1 VDFVDGKN
9 AIARWSTGI
18 MSTIISLQRKPPFRD
33 QVMWNR
39 AENLRTVLWTLMG
52 VGTIILIVTPFT
64 SLSTDYMRILV
75 AIGFGC
81 LQWLGMLVLNAK
93 GKTRLAS
100 HLFVVGGIILVTG
113 LVVTDGGVR
122 SGATGWYAIVIVAAG
137 LLLGWRA
144 GLTTAFVSALL
155 TLTLALLDT
164 SGHLPIV
171 EATPLPIDLWFGI
184 LCTLVGISS
193 LQYVAAR
200 SVSLALR
207 QTQHQLHDRKRAEH
221 ELQKREALLQNI
233 LNSIPQAV
241 FWKDRD
247 GVYLGCNAV
256 FAKAAG
262 LTSPDLVVGK
272 TDFELPW
279 PQDEAESY
287 RRDDL
292 QVLHQ
297 NLPRLHIV
305 EPLLQANG
313 NRMWI
318 DTSKF
323 PLRDENGEANG
334 ILGVFD
340 DITERKLADEALC
353 KSESLYRALIEHTP
367 DIIANYDQTGR
378 YLFVNSAIRKVSP
391 IPAREFVGKRMDELE
406 LFTRE
411 QTLRRLE
418 AITYV
423 YQSHLPFEDEFEW
436 HGPDGTLVF
445 EWRAFPAI
453 DSEGN
458 VLSVFSI
465 NRDITAR
472 KRAEE
477 ALKESMRQL
486 HNLSLNLEAT
496 REQER
501 KAMARE
507 VHDELGQILTAIKM
521 AVEGAGRHKPVNQ
534 GSTQEQART
543 LLELIDYGM
552 QEVHRI
558 SARLRPMV
566 LDDLGLVAAIK
577 WQAHEFERHTGIAC
591 ALSLPDAELAISE
604 DQSTALFRILGEL
617 LTNVARHAKATYV
630 QVSLRETTSEFVL
643 AVKDDG
649 IGISESIKER
659 SDCLGLKG
667 IDERLYPYGG
677 RRVFAVD
684 SGTGT
689 EVIIQLP
696 KILGEDSAYHDSHN
710 YCR

>member
-1 VDFVDGKN
+1 
-9 AIARWSTGI
+9 
-18 MSTIISLQRKPPFRD
+18 MSTFISLVRGRPSRD
-33 QVMWNR
+33 QALWHR
-39 AENLRTVLWTLMG
+39 AENLRTILWTLMG
-52 VGTIILIVTPFT
+52 VGTVILIVIPFT
-64 SLSTDYMRILV
+64 SWSSDYMRILV
-75 AIGFGC
+75 AIGFGF

-100 HLFVVGGIILVTG
+100 HCFVVGGMILITG

-137 LLLGWRA
+137 LLLGGKA
-144 GLTTAFVSALL
+144 GLTTAFVSTLL
-155 TLTLALLDT
+155 TLSLAILDT
-164 SGHLPIV
+164 TGNLPIGNT
-171 EATPLPIDLWFGI
+171 TPLPMGLWFGI
-184 LCTLVGISS
+184 FCTLIGISS

-207 QTQHQLHDRKRAEH
+207 QTQDELHDRTRAEH
-221 ELQKREALLQNI
+221 ELQKREALFESI

-262 LTSPDLVVGK
+262 VTSPDLVVGK
-272 TDFELPW
+272 TDFDLPW
-279 PQDEAESY
+279 PQDETASY

-292 QVLHQ
+292 HVLHQ

-305 EPLLQANG
+305 EPLHGANG
-313 NRMWI
+313 RRLWI

-323 PLRDENGEANG
+323 PLRDAKGEANG

-340 DITERKLADEALC
+340 DITDRMLADEALR
-353 KSESLYRALIEHTP
+353 KSELHYRALIENTP
-367 DIIANYDQTGR
+367 DIIANYDNAGR
-378 YLFVNSAIRKVSP
+378 YLFVNSAIRKVSA
-391 IPAREFVGKRMDELE
+391 IPARDFVGKRMDELG

-411 QTLRRLE
+411 ETSRRLE
-418 AITYV
+418 AIKNI
-423 YQSHLPFEDEFEW
+423 YQSHLPYEDEFEW
-436 HGPDGTLVF
+436 HGPDGKLVF

-453 DSEGN
+453 DSDGN

-472 KRAEE
+472 KRAEG

-486 HNLSLNLEAT
+486 HNLSSSLEAT
-496 REQER
+496 RELER

-507 VHDELGQILTAIKM
+507 VHDGLGQILTAMKM
-521 AVEGAGRHKPVNQ
+521 AVEGAGRHNPINQ
-534 GSTQEQART
+534 DNAQEHART
-543 LLELIDYGM
+543 LLELIDHGM
-552 QEVHRI
+552 QAVHRI

-577 WQAHEFERHTGIAC
+577 WQAHEFQRHTGIAC
-591 ALSLPDAELAISE
+591 ALSLPDAELTISE

-617 LTNVARHAKATYV
+617 LTNVARHSKASSV
-630 QVSLRETTSEFVL
+630 LVSLQETSTAFVL
-643 AVKDDG
+643 VVKDDG
-649 IGISESIKER
+649 IGISENIRER

-667 IDERLYPYGG
+667 IDERLYPYRG
-677 RRVFAVD
+677 RRVFGVG
-684 SGTGT
+684 SGPGT
-689 EVIIQLP
+689 EVVIHLP
-696 KILGEDSAYHDSHN
+696 KILGEDCACHDSLS